1 MLWQCPTLSFP
12 ASHLAHREYVNISSL
27 SLQIPPV
34 WPWHQMKCGEQELE
48 GKNWTTVCDSQMT
61 WQLTEVK
68 RGWEWGRNNPLLS
81 ISSPQGRMTDNP
93 TNYNPLRSSDSLEN
107 YPRYKERPSRERRGD
122 DLISTRAYCS
132 LWWVVK
138 MFGWWGVVG

>member
-93 TNYNPLRSSDSLEN
+93 TTILSGRPTVWKITLVTKRGQV
-107 YPRYKERPSRERRGD
+107 ERGEEMIWYRLGPTAHCGE
-122 DLISTRAYCS
+122 
-132 LWWVVK
+132 WWKCLGGGVA
-138 MFGWWGVVG
+138 GW